1 MSMSTAVLEDRMYAV
16 GDYIFTSAEIE
27 SALCYEND
35 IAAFESSNAQKGDPQ
50 GGVVFLG
57 SSTFTLW
64 LSLVRAFRDAVPG
77 VPLFNRGFG
86 GSKVSD
92 SLFYW
97 ERVLLPLTPRAVFFY
112 AGDNDL
118 EHGKSPQCVVE
129 GTKALCERTWQSL
142 PDTKFFLVSVK
153 PSPAR
158 WHIFDL
164 QTQTNELLR
173 AYCADDG
180 RLTFVDITTPMLN
193 ENGGIRPELYVADEL
208 HLSLA
213 GYRIWREV
221 FTPYLAALT

>member
-1 MSMSTAVLEDRMYAV
+1 MSMSTAVLTDRMCAV
-16 GDYIFTSAEIE
+16 DDYIFTSAEIE
-27 SALCYEND
+27 SARSYENE
-35 IAAFESSNAQKGDPQ
+35 IAAFESSDVKSGVTS

-64 LSLVRAFRDAVPG
+64 LSLVRTFQNVVPCL
-77 VPLFNRGFG
+77 PLFNRGFG
-86 GSKVSD
+86 GSEVSD
-92 SLFYW
+92 SLYYC
-97 ERVLLPLTPRAVFFY
+97 ERVLLPLAPRAVFFY

-118 EHGKSPQCVVE
+118 AHGKSPQRVLD

-153 PSPAR
+153 PSPSR

-164 QTQTNELLR
+164 QIQTNELLR

-180 RLTFVDITTPMLN
+180 RLTFVDITTPMLDK
-193 ENGGIRPELYVADEL
+193 NGEIRPELYVADEL